1 MAKKDCV
8 TDDDICKARRE
19 CGSCPG
25 EKQKPDPVPVPPKK
39 KKPKKKKDKEAETE
53 KARDRVA
60 EKFVLY
66 GYLGIVLLFAGFC
79 VWPR

>member
-25 EKQKPDPVPVPPKK
+25 EKQKPEPGPVKK
-39 KKPKKKKDKEAETE
+39 EKRKKKKDIGAETE
-53 KARDRVA
+53 KTRDRVA

-66 GYLGIVLLFAGFC
+66 GYLGIAIVFAGFC